1 MGTEDPWGEGE
12 SSADMNY
19 DPSGVANST
28 PTIPPPPNELPPP
41 PPSRPKSSG
50 SLPPLATPNPPPPQN
65 SPAPVPVDPIVNQLP
80 QQIPAQPKGP
90 SIFTKIMNEINLKGI
105 YKTMTSAKVI
115 ITTIISLGFL
125 MLVLSESYA
134 NAALYTNAPDAPSSS
149 DFDLD
154 NNGLNTAE
162 TENYTAAL
170 EQYADDLDEHNDR
183 MNTYAGNAIFWGN
196 VSSAFIV
203 GGLVGLTFIPKAIE
217 MSNGVRITLLI
228 GTIYMLGGM
237 MGYDLPGVDA
247 AIGFGFG
254 D

>member
-1 MGTEDPWGEGE
+1 MGTEDPWGESE

-19 DPSGVANST
+19 DPSGMANST

-41 PPSRPKSSG
+41 PPSRPKSAG
-50 SLPPLATPNPPPPQN
+50 SSPTMTTPNPPLN
-65 SPAPVPVDPIVNQLP
+65 SPAPAPVEPVTNPVPQM
-80 QQIPAQPKGP
+80 IPTQPKGP
-90 SIFTKIMNEINLKGI
+90 SIFTKIMNEINLKRI
-105 YKTMTSAKVI
+105 YQTMTSSKVI

-125 MLVLSESYA
+125 MLILSESYA
-134 NAALYTNAPDAPSSS
+134 NSANYTNAPDAPSST

-154 NNGLNTAE
+154 NDGLNASE
-162 TENYTAAL
+162 TESYTAAL
-170 EQYADDLDEHNDR
+170 EQYADDLDEYNDR
-183 MNTYAGNAIFWGN
+183 MNTYTGKAIFWGN

-217 MSNGVRITLLI
+217 MSNGVRITLLV

-237 MGYDLPGVDA
+237 MGFDLPGVDA

>member
-12 SSADMNY
+12 PSADMNY
-19 DPSGVANST
+19 DPSGMVNST

-41 PPSRPKSSG
+41 PPSRPKSAA
-50 SLPPLATPNPPPPQN
+50 PPPPMATPNPPQN
-65 SPAPVPVDPIVNQLP
+65 SPAPVPVEPVVNPVP
-80 QQIPAQPKGP
+80 QATPTQPKGP
-90 SIFTKIMNEINLKGI
+90 SIFTKIMNEMNLKGI
-105 YKTMTSAKVI
+105 YQTMTSSKVI

-125 MLVLSESYA
+125 MLILSESYA
-134 NAALYTNAPDAPSSS
+134 NTANYTNAPDAPSSS
-149 DFDLD
+149 DFDPD
-154 NNGLNTAE
+154 NNGLNTSE
-162 TENYTAAL
+162 TENYTVAL
-170 EQYADDLDEHNDR
+170 EQYADELDEYSDS
-183 MNTYAGNAIFWGN
+183 MNTYAGKAIFWGN

-237 MGYDLPGVDA
+237 MGFDLPGVDA